1 MFKTSDFNFNLP
13 SNLIANEP
21 YHNKEETPLLVFK
34 NNQIFDPK
42 IINILDYF
50 DDGDVMIF
58 NQVKVIKAKLR
69 GIVERNSCLIDFNL
83 DQELDDESWQ
93 ALCKPAKK
101 INQDDKIILADNFLC
116 KVVEKNIDGFIKI
129 KFY

>member
-1 MFKTSDFNFNLP
+1 M
-13 SNLIANEP
+13 
-21 YHNKEETPLLVFK
+21 LVFK

>member
-21 YHNKEETPLLVFK
+21 YPNKEETPLLVFK
-34 NNQIFDPK
+34 NNQIFDQK

-83 DQELDDESWQ
+83 DQ
-93 ALCKPAKK
+93 
-101 INQDDKIILADNFLC
+101 
-116 KVVEKNIDGFIKI
+116 
-129 KFY
+129 